1 MITLRPYQE
10 TAKASIFNMWAIFRN
25 VLLLMPTGS
34 GKTKTFVS
42 LIIDTLNSANPL
54 PTAVLVHRKEL
65 VSQISLTLAE
75 EGVYH
80 NIIASRKDIK
90 GIIGLHRQE
99 LNRQFYNVNSPVT
112 VISVD
117 TLLARKDIYKSWA
130 KTIRQWVTDEAAHVL
145 RDNKWGKALAMFEN
159 ARGLGVTATPERL
172 DRKGL
177 GSHADGVF
185 DTMVEGPTT
194 RWLIDN
200 KFLSRYKIAVPPSDF
215 ADHLESKSDKSDYSK
230 KTMMQASKK
239 SHIVGDVVTN
249 YQKFANG
256 KQAIL
261 FATDVQ
267 TSEAM
272 AQKFRDAGISAESL
286 DGTTP
291 EAKRLDVLARFKRRE
306 IKILLNVDLFDEGLD
321 VPGIECVIMAR
332 PTKSLGKFLQMIGRG
347 LRLADGKPYAIIID
361 HVGNVKYHGLPC
373 ERRQWTLDRIKK
385 RGEKLNLIRIC
396 RNYMCNSPYDRS
408 ETECPWC
415 GTPAVDPNAIKG
427 SSPREALEQV
437 DGDLE
442 LLDPDQI
449 RQLESV
455 TFLEDPAEV
464 AKRVSAASNGAAGLR
479 AAKNQQARIAAQKE
493 LAQVIAK
500 WAGVMRTFYG
510 YSDRSIHKRFYIEQG
525 QTITEALGQPKAE
538 MESTMSDLRIRSL

>member
-10 TAKASIFNMWAIFRN
+10 TAKAGIFNAWSSMFIN

-34 GKTKTFVS
+34 GKTKSFVS
-42 LIIDTLNSANPL
+42 LIIDTLNSSQPL

-65 VSQISLTLAE
+65 VAQISLTLAE

-99 LNRQFYNVNSPVT
+99 LNRQFYNVHAPVT

-117 TLLARKDIYKSWA
+117 TLLSRKDVYKNWA
-130 KTIRQWVTDEAAHVL
+130 KTIRQFVVDEAAHVL
-145 RDNKWGKALAMFEN
+145 RGNKWGKALAMFEN

-177 GSHADGVF
+177 GSHVDGIF

-200 KFLSRYKIAVPPSDF
+200 GYLSKYKIAVPPSDF

-239 SHIVGDVVTN
+239 SHIVGDVVAN

-272 AQKFRDAGISAESL
+272 AAKFREAGITAESL

-306 IKILLNVDLFDEGLD
+306 IKVLLNVDLFDEGLD

-332 PTKSLGKFLQMIGRG
+332 PTKSLGKYLQMIGRG
-347 LRLADGKPYAIIID
+347 LRLAEGKPYAIIID

-373 ERRQWTLDRIKK
+373 EVRSWTLDRIRK
-385 RGEKLNLIRIC
+385 RGEKVNLIRIC
-396 RNYMCNSPYDRS
+396 KNYMCNAPYDRS

-415 GTPAVDPNAIKG
+415 GEPAVSASSG
-427 SSPREALEQV
+427 GGGSPREALKQI

-442 LLDPDQI
+442 LLDPE
-449 RQLESV
+449 QLREVQSWSI
-455 TFLEDPAEV
+455 LEDPANV
-464 AKRVSAASNGAAGLR
+464 AQRVALSKGGPVAGLR
-479 AAKNQQARIAAQKE
+479 AAKNQQERIDTQKKLAESIAQ
-493 LAQVIAK
+493 
-500 WAGVMRTFYG
+500 WAGRMRTHYG
-510 YSDRSIHKRFYIEQG
+510 YTDRTIHKRFYIEYG
-525 QTITEALGQPKAE
+525 MTITEALGEPKAD
-538 MESTMSDLRIRSL
+538 MEKTMEQLS